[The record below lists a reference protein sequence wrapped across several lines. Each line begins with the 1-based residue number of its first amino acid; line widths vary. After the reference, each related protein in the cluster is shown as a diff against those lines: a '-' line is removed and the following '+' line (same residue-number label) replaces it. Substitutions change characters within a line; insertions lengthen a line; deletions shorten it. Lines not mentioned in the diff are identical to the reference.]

1 MTTETRA
8 FVGSPTLSQCRS
20 CRAEIIWAW
29 TVNGK
34 RIPLDAEPAERPSGI
49 FRLERNDDQPAA
61 PLAVSAAGEP
71 VYISH
76 FVTCPN
82 ASQHRRSES

>member
-1 MTTETRA
+1 VSAT
-8 FVGSPTLSQCRS
+8 CRS
-20 CRAEIIWAW
+20 CGAAIIWAE

-34 RIPLDAEPAERPSGI
+34 KMPLDADPAERPNGL
-49 FRLERNDDQPAA
+49 FRLEGDKAIS
-61 PLAVSAAGEP
+61 VSGEP

-82 ASQHRRSES
+82 AAQHRRAS